1 MYDCDMLHCC
11 NELNLRSFL
20 ICVCVCFDGVRIFF
34 LTTQLSFEHLC
45 WWTQITFDVALV
57 VMLLQHAAV
66 VGQLLV
72 FVRLRQEVG
81 PRRRTAAILR

>member
-1 MYDCDMLHCC
+1 MLHCC
-11 NELNLRSFL
+11 DELNLL
-20 ICVCVCFDGVRIFF
+20 IFVCFDGKGFFF
-34 LTTQLSFEHLC
+34 LTQLSLKHSC